1 MFLGYRLPQFA
12 AGFYTAYPL
21 DNVDHDKLIY
31 DWNVEGDHPARPPQ
45 TIELDDETLRDGL
58 QSPSAGTPT
67 LDEMVQHMHNCAAV
81 GIHALNIGL
90 PGAGPHVEAQVEHL
104 AKEIRDSNLPL
115 FPNCA
120 ARTVRQD
127 IEPIAR
133 VSQKIGIPIEAAT
146 FIGSSSIRMEVEHW
160 DLDFLLKCVTD
171 AITFAKSEGLPS
183 MFVTEDTVRATP
195 EAVRALYGAAIDLG
209 AERLVVCDTTGHIT
223 PWGVKNLL
231 SCIFALIEEKGATGK
246 VQVDWHGHMDRGL
259 GVINNLAAI
268 EAGANR
274 LHGTALGI
282 GERAGNAPL
291 DLTMVNLKLMGW
303 IDNDLRKLGR
313 YVAYGA
319 KICGFPIPS
328 TYPVFG
334 SDAFETGTGV
344 HAAAVIKALKRN
356 DTWLANRVYS
366 GVPADEFGLV
376 QRILIGPMS
385 GKSNVI
391 FWLEAHGYDTDP
403 SLVDSIYEAAKNSKR
418 NLRNDEIESI
428 VRQGV

>member
-1 MFLGYRLPQFA
+1 VER
-12 AGFYTAYPL
+12 
-21 DNVDHDKLIY
+21 DELIY
-31 DWNVEGDHPARPPQ
+31 DWNLKGDHPPRPPRK
-45 TIELDDETLRDGL
+45 IHLNDETLRDGL
-58 QSPSAGTPT
+58 QSPSAATPR
-67 LDEMVQHMHNCAAV
+67 LDEMVQHLHNCAAV

-90 PGAGPHVEAQVEHL
+90 PGAGPHVEKQVEAL
-104 AKEIRDSNLPL
+104 AREIRDSRLPL

-133 VSQKIGIPIEAAT
+133 VSQKVGIPIEAAT
-146 FIGSSSIRMEVEHW
+146 FIGSSTIRMEVEHW
-160 DLDFLLKCVTD
+160 DVDFLLRCVTD
-171 AITFAKSEGLPS
+171 AITLVKREGLPS

-195 EAVRALYGAAIDLG
+195 EIIRALYGTAIDLG
-209 AERLVVCDTTGHIT
+209 ADRIVVCDTTGHIA
-223 PWGVKNLL
+223 PWGVANLL
-231 SCIFALIEEKGATGK
+231 GFITGLLDEKGARGK

-259 GVINNLAAI
+259 GVINNIAALQ
-268 EAGANR
+268 AGADR

-303 IDNDLRKLGR
+303 IDNDLRALER
-313 YVAYGA
+313 YVRHGA
-319 KICGFPIPS
+319 RICGFEIPS

-366 GVPADEFGLV
+366 GVPADEFGLAQKIGV
-376 QRILIGPMS
+376 GPMS
-385 GKSNVI
+385 GKSNVV
-391 FWLEAHGYDTDP
+391 FWLEAHGYDTDEP
-403 SLVDSIYEAAKNSKR
+403 LVDEIFKAAKDSR
-418 NLRNDEIESI
+418 RLLTDDEIEAI
-428 VRQGV
+428 VRARG